1 MESSSSA
8 SSGFR
13 YGTLAR
19 LLRALPLLLLLPSTI
34 AIADP
39 PLPPADGRSF
49 GTAQEAFEA
58 IVIDSGLARRAW
70 RENREVAV
78 AFYRLPDGAW
88 RATSVHEGDEWT
100 SSIPYHEVPPQAIE
114 IASAHTHG
122 QPSLAGDGGRIYG
135 LDFSRVD
142 RDNALHNF
150 ALTRGRIATH
160 FLVTSRM
167 QVRRLSVRKGF
178 DPETDSIH
186 VFDRTETIASLEI
199 PPMADAPLATALVQ
213 SAGLPVHTPGGVVRQ
228 EAAKREK

>member
-1 MESSSSA
+1 MA
-8 SSGFR
+8 S
-13 YGTLAR
+13 
-19 LLRALPLLLLLPSTI
+19 
-34 AIADP
+34 ADP
-39 PLPPADGRSF
+39 PQPPADGRSF
-49 GTAQEAFEA
+49 ESAQDAFQA

-88 RATSVHEGDEWT
+88 HATSVHEGDEWT
-100 SSIPYHEVPPQAIE
+100 SSIPYHEVPPAAIE

-122 QPSLAGDGGRIYG
+122 QPSVAGEGGRIYG

-150 ALTRGRIATH
+150 ALTRGRIALH

-167 QVRRLSVRKGF
+167 QVRRLLVRKGF
-178 DPETDSIH
+178 DPQTASIH
-186 VFDRTETIASLEI
+186 VFDQSETIATLDVPSGGGPEAGSVLALGGKT
-199 PPMADAPLATALVQ
+199 PPARE
-213 SAGLPVHTPGGVVRQ
+213 SGVVRQ